1 MISLTETS
9 DYIRLEVDDNHI
21 IGLSFQGN
29 RAILDLPD
37 KVFSRREREKVL
49 AELEKYLHKDNA
61 LVSMSLSEKISYVIE
76 SRKFS
81 PVFPS
86 DVEVLT
92 MVNDEVISIT
102 LVDLT
107 GDIRYHS
114 VINIAPENREFIS
127 QLHQITIQVL
137 MRKWRESLIQTREI
151 ISSLVDTI
159 SKMQLYSGVIGSL
172 SLLSGVVMDTPR
184 YLMFSVIPFL
194 FTGILA
200 LVKRTI

>member
-92 MVNDEVISIT
+92 MVSE
-102 LVDLT
+102 
-107 GDIRYHS
+107 
-114 VINIAPENREFIS
+114 
-127 QLHQITIQVL
+127 Q
-137 MRKWRESLIQTREI
+137 
-151 ISSLVDTI
+151 
-159 SKMQLYSGVIGSL
+159 SGV
-172 SLLSGVVMDTPR
+172 P
-184 YLMFSVIPFL
+184 
-194 FTGILA
+194 
-200 LVKRTI
+200 